1 MSQLQRAAGCRGPWG
16 PSSLLQTG
24 VAPGFLQLG
33 PEFGGVG
40 QAFQGTDVRYLYAFS
55 KVEIPVLD
63 KLTLSDVYWL
73 ISKPQGQLRGFVNG
87 AINTRVL

>member
-1 MSQLQRAAGCRGPWG
+1 MGLGPWG

-40 QAFQGTDVRYLYAFS
+40 QAFQGTDVRNLYAFS

-63 KLTLSDVYWL
+63 KLTLSDAYCL
-73 ISKPQGQLRGFVNG
+73 LANQQASRPTEKGFVNG
-87 AINTRVL
+87 TINTRVL